1 MKHKQTLKALEMLQK
16 ANDIQC
22 NILEDNMD
30 IEIDYFNPNA
40 IIDEEI
46 PEMVIVGV
54 YGNIFTDDLQDCVI
68 EGNTITTKEYKITI
82 VK

>member
-1 MKHKQTLKALEMLQK
+1 MNHKQTLKALGMLQK

-30 IEIDYFNPNA
+30 IEIQYFNPNA

>member
-1 MKHKQTLKALEMLQK
+1 MKHKQTLKALEMLQR
-16 ANDIQC
+16 ANNIQC
-22 NILEDNMD
+22 ITLEDNMD

-82 VK
+82 TK